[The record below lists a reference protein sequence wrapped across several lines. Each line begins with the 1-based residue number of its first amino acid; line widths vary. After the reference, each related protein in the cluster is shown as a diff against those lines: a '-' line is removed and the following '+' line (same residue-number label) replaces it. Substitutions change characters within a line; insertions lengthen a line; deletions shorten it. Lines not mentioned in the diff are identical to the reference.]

1 MSIIIDIQQVIS
13 KIIFMTYFFNLSS
26 FEVFQ
31 GDLIF
36 NETDKKRHGHIIKKL
51 SFEVI
56 HGHQSSK
63 ILFKKQ
69 NYLSMQ
75 LSL

>member
-36 NETDKKRHGHIIKKL
+36 NETDKKRHGHIIKT
-51 SFEVI
+51 
-56 HGHQSSK
+56 
-63 ILFKKQ
+63 
-69 NYLSMQ
+69 
-75 LSL
+75 